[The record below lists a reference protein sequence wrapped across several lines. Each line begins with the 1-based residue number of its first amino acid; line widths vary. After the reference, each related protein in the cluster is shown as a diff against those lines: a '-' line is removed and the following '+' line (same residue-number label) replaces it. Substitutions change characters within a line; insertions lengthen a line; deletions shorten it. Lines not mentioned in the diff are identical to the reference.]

1 MALYET
7 ISETINTSLKAG
19 EKEKVTTLRTLKN
32 SVDMA
37 VKGGETL
44 GDELV
49 LATVQK
55 EIKRRREA
63 ILLYEQG
70 GAPERA
76 AAEQAEIDILA
87 AYQPDQM
94 SEEEVTAEIEK
105 AISET
110 GAAGPNDLG
119 KVMANLK
126 DKLANKADMA
136 QVSKIVREKLT
147 A

>member
-7 ISETINTSLKAG
+7 ISETINTALKAG
-19 EKEKVTTLRTLKN
+19 EKEKVTTLRSLKN
-32 SVDMA
+32 AVDMA

-55 EIKRRREA
+55 EIKRRKEA
-63 ILLYEQG
+63 IVLYEQG

-87 AYQPDQM
+87 AYQPAQM
-94 SEEEVTAEIEK
+94 SAEEVTATIEQ

-136 QVSKIVREKLT
+136 QVSKIVREKLAT
-147 A
+147 